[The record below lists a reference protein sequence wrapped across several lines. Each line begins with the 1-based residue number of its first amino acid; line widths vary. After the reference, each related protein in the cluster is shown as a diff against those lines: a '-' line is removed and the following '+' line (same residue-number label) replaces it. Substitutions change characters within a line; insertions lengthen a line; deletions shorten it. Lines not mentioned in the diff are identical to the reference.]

1 MRTSE
6 LQIAIEEEFGALGA
20 VLMTDTTLGSLGGR
34 TGAEALAAIESGD
47 AAGARAAIA
56 ADIRDAADFI
66 IAHGRLPEG

>member
-34 TGAEALAAIESGD
+34 TGAEALAAGVSARDVWRALCD
-47 AAGARAAIA
+47 AKDVPASR
-56 ADIRDAADFI
+56 R
-66 IAHGRLPEG
+66 HGRGMREPQR